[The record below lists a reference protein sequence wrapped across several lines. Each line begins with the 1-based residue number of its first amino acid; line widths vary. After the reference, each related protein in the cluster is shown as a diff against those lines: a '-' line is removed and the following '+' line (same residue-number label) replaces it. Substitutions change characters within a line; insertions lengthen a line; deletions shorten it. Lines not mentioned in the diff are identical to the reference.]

1 VRFGKI
7 NHYIKEITLMDKLRR
22 YWDYAAERCAKTIAQ
37 TALAT
42 ISVGAVGIL
51 EVDWVNVG
59 SVAALAGVMSLLT
72 SVLQYD
78 RVPIKEN

>member
-1 VRFGKI
+1 
-7 NHYIKEITLMDKLRR
+7 MDKLRS

>member
-1 VRFGKI
+1 
-7 NHYIKEITLMDKLRR
+7 MDK
-22 YWDYAAERCAKTIAQ
+22 WNKFWAYAGERSIKTVAQ

-42 ISVGAVGIL
+42 MSVGAVGIFD
-51 EVDWVNVG
+51 VDWLNVA

-78 RVPIKEN
+78 KAGE